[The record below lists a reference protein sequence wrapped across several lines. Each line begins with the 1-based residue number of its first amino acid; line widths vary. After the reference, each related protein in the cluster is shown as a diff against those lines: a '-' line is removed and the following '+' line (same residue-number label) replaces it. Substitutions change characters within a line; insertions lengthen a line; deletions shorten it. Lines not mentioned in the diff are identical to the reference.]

1 MSIVSI
7 FSPCCRL
14 ISNQMCPLNLW
25 HVQVRGVLIG
35 LIESHGKI
43 WWSYFFPIHL
53 NFWCCLPGKIFLC
66 VGFSLKI
73 MDLHIHCSIQNK
85 SYIKAF
91 CIFISWF
98 NGSNIYFDLLHCS
111 KHIWGWTQFRTKL
124 YLKMWIMLRCKS
136 ISTY

>member
-1 MSIVSI
+1 MLTRKMCMSIVSI

-25 HVQVRGVLIG
+25 HVQVRGVMIG

-66 VGFSLKI
+66 VRFSLKI
-73 MDLHIHCSIQNK
+73 MDLHIHCSLEKNMLFKKNPISKHFVFLFLDLMVQ
-85 SYIKAF
+85 IFILIF
-91 CIFISWF
+91 CIAL
-98 NGSNIYFDLLHCS
+98 NIFEGELNSEPNC
-111 KHIWGWTQFRTKL
+111 I
-124 YLKMWIMLRCKS
+124 
-136 ISTY
+136 